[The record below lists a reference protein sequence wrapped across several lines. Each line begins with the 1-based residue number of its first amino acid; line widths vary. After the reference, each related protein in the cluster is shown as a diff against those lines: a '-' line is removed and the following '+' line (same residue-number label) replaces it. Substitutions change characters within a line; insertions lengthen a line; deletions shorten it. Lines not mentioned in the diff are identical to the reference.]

1 MPVRLKVGLWGPLG
15 APGAATPE
23 SHVRVELEVEL
34 DRVRG
39 ASHLQEQVRFLLG
52 QLRTA
57 VGDEFRASR
66 AQETASVPARAL
78 EGGPDMA
85 GVPAP

>member
-1 MPVRLKVGLWGPLG
+1 M
-15 APGAATPE
+15 
-23 SHVRVELEVEL
+23 EVEL

-39 ASHLQEQVRFLLG
+39 AAHLKEQVRYLLG

-57 VGDEFRASR
+57 VGDELRASR
-66 AQETASVPARAL
+66 AQETASVPEREQ